1 MSLAVLVQTLKD
13 KARGTGLAVLL
24 ILVFVTYMVIMF
36 PEMSKMA
43 GLEELMSSPT
53 IQALLGKT
61 ANFTT
66 FDGLMSTE
74 AFTLLGLIICG
85 YIGFV
90 AASFLAGEIEMK
102 TIDLLLAQPVTRV
115 RLVVMRYGVLVP
127 IAVTLMLAMLASIY
141 LGTQYMNIAAS
152 YDWFAYALVCLGLF
166 TLSFGAISLFVSAIL
181 SDGRAAAI
189 VSLGILF
196 IMYFMETVGQSV
208 EKLSIVR
215 SLSLFHYAQ
224 YSDMLIYHDL
234 SPGNMAVLATVAI
247 VFLGL
252 AAFAFRHR
260 DINVA

>member
-1 MSLAVLVQTLKD
+1 MTLAVLIQSLKD
-13 KARGTGLAVLL
+13 KARGTVLAVML
-24 ILVFVTYMVIMF
+24 ILVFVTYMVMMF
-36 PEMSKMA
+36 PQIQQMA
-43 GLEELMSSPT
+43 GLDELMSSPA

-74 AFTLLGLIICG
+74 AFTLLGLVICG
-85 YIGFV
+85 YVGFL

-127 IAVTLMLAMLASIY
+127 VAIVLMLAILASIY
-141 LGTQYMNIAAS
+141 AGTQYMNIAAS
-152 YDWFAYALVCLGLF
+152 YDWFAYALVCLAMF
-166 TLSFGAISLFVSAIL
+166 TLAFGSISLFISAIL
-181 SDGRAAAI
+181 SDGRVAAM

-196 IMYFMETVGQSV
+196 VMYFMETVGQSV
-208 EKLSIVR
+208 EKLEIVR
-215 SLSLFHYAQ
+215 SLSLFHYAR
-224 YSDMLIYHDL
+224 YTDMLVYHDL
-234 SPGNMAVLATVAI
+234 SLGNLSILVAVAI

-252 AAFAFRHR
+252 AAFAFRRR